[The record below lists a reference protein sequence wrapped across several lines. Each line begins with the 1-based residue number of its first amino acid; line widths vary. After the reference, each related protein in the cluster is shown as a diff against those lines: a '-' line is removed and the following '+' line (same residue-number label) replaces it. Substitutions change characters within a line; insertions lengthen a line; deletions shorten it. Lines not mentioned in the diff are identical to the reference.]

1 MSVNAIPDW
10 SIMYAY
16 ACCPLFKSQSAR
28 ALKNL
33 NLNEQDRVCGI
44 KLHKCAHFHEI
55 FILITR
61 NTLLNLNSNY
71 LVLDTRSAKV
81 KNGLMPI

>member
-1 MSVNAIPDW
+1 MSINAIPDW

-16 ACCPLFKSQSAR
+16 AGCPLFKPQLAR
-28 ALKNL
+28 VLKNL
-33 NLNEQDRVCGI
+33 NLNAQDRVCGT

-61 NTLLNLNSNY
+61 KTLFTFQIRIL
-71 LVLDTRSAKV
+71 
-81 KNGLMPI
+81 IIWF